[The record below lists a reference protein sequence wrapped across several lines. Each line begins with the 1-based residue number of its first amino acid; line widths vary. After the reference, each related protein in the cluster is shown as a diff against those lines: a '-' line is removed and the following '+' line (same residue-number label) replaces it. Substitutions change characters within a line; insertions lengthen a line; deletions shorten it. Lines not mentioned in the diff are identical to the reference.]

1 MLVQKTIKNLKT
13 NKIVYIEFIELEDV
27 FYEYNYINKKKVDLF
42 EFTDYGFYY
51 IIDGIERSYKFYSI
65 SYETVNKIMEDVNM

>member
-42 EFTDYGFYY
+42 EFTDYGFHY
-51 IIDGIERSYKFYSI
+51 IVDGIEKSYKFYSI
-65 SYETVNKIMEDVNM
+65 SYEMIDKIMEDVNM